1 MWAVQ
6 NDDKSSITVGWDKV
20 TGASLYSLYVRK
32 NGKLEKVVDT
42 KKTKVLIK
50 NPANNVNL
58 EYVLKYTIGGVESAE
73 SSAYTASIKVYYK
86 PAVKATSKN
95 GAVILKWNKVEG
107 AEKYR
112 VYKYTGGKLVK
123 VADTEANAV
132 RLKNVTTGKTYKYA
146 VKAYVDGKWTKVTK
160 SDIVSVK
167 VK

>member
-1 MWAVQ
+1 MKA
-6 NDDKSSITVGWDKV
+6 SSKD
-20 TGASLYSLYVRK
+20 
-32 NGKLEKVVDT
+32 
-42 KKTKVLIK
+42 
-50 NPANNVNL
+50 
-58 EYVLKYTIGGVESAE
+58 
-73 SSAYTASIKVYYK
+73 
-86 PAVKATSKN
+86 

>member
-1 MWAVQ
+1 MKA
-6 NDDKSSITVGWDKV
+6 SSKD
-20 TGASLYSLYVRK
+20 
-32 NGKLEKVVDT
+32 
-42 KKTKVLIK
+42 
-50 NPANNVNL
+50 
-58 EYVLKYTIGGVESAE
+58 
-73 SSAYTASIKVYYK
+73 
-86 PAVKATSKN
+86 

-132 RLKNVTTGKTYKYA
+132 RLKNVTEGKTYKYA